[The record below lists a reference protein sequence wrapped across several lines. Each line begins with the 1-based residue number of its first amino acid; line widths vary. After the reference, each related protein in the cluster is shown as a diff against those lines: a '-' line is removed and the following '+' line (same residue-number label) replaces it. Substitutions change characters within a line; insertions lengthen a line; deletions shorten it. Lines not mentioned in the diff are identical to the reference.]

1 MSKGNFSKVTYWPS
15 ARRQVANQPGKK
27 IKGLSFR
34 KSSAINTQSTL
45 FFIIPYNLFFPLS
58 LLLGSLRNG
67 HVTLHCADRFLW
79 KSGYFKR
86 FSWWDYTY
94 VQAPGNQPWSWC
106 ALIEIHMDRTWGT
119 GYFRDVD
126 ILHFGHW
133 KKNGKL
139 SLPLAPEYGAFW
151 YLHTFILDSVNSYTR
166 FAFSLSAQDGR
177 SPFSNGFSNPLISF
191 ASQCILI
198 SIWSQD
204 YSNVN

>member
-27 IKGLSFR
+27 IKGLRFR

-139 SLPLAPEYGAFW
+139 SLPLAPNMVPFGICTPSFLIVLIHIQGLRSF
-151 YLHTFILDSVNSYTR
+151 YLPKMAGPLFQS
-166 FAFSLSAQDGR
+166 FSR
-177 SPFSNGFSNPLISF
+177 SPHQFCISM
-191 ASQCILI
+191 
-198 SIWSQD
+198 
-204 YSNVN
+204 YSYFHMITRLQ